1 MVPRSWLELYI
12 SRVGHDII
20 SPRPLEETDTMIY
33 YQCLLML
40 VKSFTTV
47 LARIEKELSSGFKF
61 TYNER
66 PYHPTLL
73 QRRNAEFLAVGLFNL
88 PIYLS
93 GVENARTSA
102 NTVRL

>member
-1 MVPRSWLELYI
+1 MV
-12 SRVGHDII
+12 
-20 SPRPLEETDTMIY
+20 SPRPLEQQDTEVY

-47 LARIEKELSSGFKF
+47 LARMEKELSSGFKF

-66 PYHPTLL
+66 SYHPTLL

-93 GVENARTSA
+93 GVDNARTSA